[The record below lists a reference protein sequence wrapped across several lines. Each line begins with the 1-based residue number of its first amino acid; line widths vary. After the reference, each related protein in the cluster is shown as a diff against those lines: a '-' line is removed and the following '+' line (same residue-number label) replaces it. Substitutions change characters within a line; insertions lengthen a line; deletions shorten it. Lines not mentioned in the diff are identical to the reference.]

1 MDIFDNPNAEDN
13 PGGLLRQNDNED
25 GERKRRPR
33 KRIPLRQ
40 DLMDNN
46 PDFNGSRE
54 SDKSDYQS
62 TRRPFD
68 DRQSGPERRTNPW
81 GDRPTYNEDRR
92 PSFNDRRQGYNDDR
106 RPSYNEDRR
115 PSFNDDRRPSYND
128 DRRPSYN
135 DDRRPSYND
144 DRRPSYNDDRR
155 PSYNDDRRPSYNNDR
170 RPSYNDDRR
179 PSYNDDRRPSYN
191 NDRRPSYN
199 DDRRPSYNPQDRRG
213 FDDRRNDY
221 NDRPRFN
228 RSDDP
233 YLYGDDKRQNDRRPS
248 YPSGNRNNGPQQRGR
263 NTGFN
268 QNRNPYHQEGRPY
281 GNRPQSNRNA
291 RPNNL
296 QNKRQRPAPG
306 SEGFPAE
313 IDGPVRL
320 NKYISYAGICS
331 RREADKLIEAGA
343 ITVNGV
349 VVSTLGARV
358 NPGDKVSFGD
368 QTLMF
373 EKKFYVLL
381 NKPKGYITT
390 TDDPGQRKTVMTLV
404 SNACRERI
412 YPVGRLDRNTTGLL
426 LFTNDG
432 LMAKKLMHPA
442 GVVRK
447 LYHVVLDKII
457 PAADLE
463 TIAKGVQLGDEFI
476 EIDDIAYAN
485 NAEDKREVGI
495 AIHSGQNRV
504 VRRIFESFGYK
515 VVKLDRVM
523 YAGLTKRNLP
533 RGQWRFLAPEE
544 VSYLKML

>member
-1 MDIFDNPNAEDN
+1 MDIYENPNAEDN
-13 PGGLLRQNDNED
+13 PGGLHRNNDNED

-54 SDKSDYQS
+54 SDKSDFQS
-62 TRRPFD
+62 TRRPYD
-68 DRQSGPERRTNPW
+68 DRQAGPERRNNPW

-92 PSFNDRRQGYNDDR
+92 PSYNDR
-106 RPSYNEDRR
+106 RPSYGDDRR

-128 DRRPSYN
+128 DRRPNYN
-135 DDRRPSYND
+135 D
-144 DRRPSYNDDRR
+144 
-155 PSYNDDRRPSYNNDR
+155 DR

-213 FDDRRNDY
+213 YDDRRNDF

-233 YLYGDDKRQNDRRPS
+233 YLYGDDRRQNDRRPS
-248 YPSGNRNNGPQQRGR
+248 YPAGNRNNGPQQRGR
-263 NTGFN
+263 SQGFN
-268 QNRNPYHQEGRPY
+268 QNRNPYRQDGGRPS
-281 GNRPQSNRNA
+281 GNRQPFNRNV
-291 RPNNL
+291 RPVNI

-457 PAADLE
+457 PGTDLE
-463 TIAKGVQLGDEFI
+463 TISKGVQLGEEFV